1 MLIYVS
7 AFLNIISKQLTIRIL
22 DQIQLAD
29 YVINSLRISS
39 DATSESSLWNDF
51 ILLPFVLEISES
63 LSHLVSLH
71 FSTPAIMGII
81 GRLRHSSWLSGADSP
96 AGKMPQV
103 QRQRQILTASRGRQR
118 KLTDS
123 EAGNSG
129 SLSNKS
135 VQSRALGPRCKKSS
149 VAPLWCRRAIPLY
162 RKLQSPGMKT
172 RSCSAS

>member
-22 DQIQLAD
+22 DQIQFAN

-51 ILLPFVLEISES
+51 ILLPFVLEISE
-63 LSHLVSLH
+63 
-71 FSTPAIMGII
+71 FSKHVFFNSCHYGHN
-81 GRLRHSSWLSGADSP
+81 RKLRHSSWFSGVDSL
-96 AGKMPQV
+96 AGNMSQM
-103 QRQRQILTASRGRQR
+103 QRQRQTLTTSRGRQR

-123 EAGNSG
+123 ETGNSG

-135 VQSRALGPRCKKSS
+135 TIKGIRTNVQKVLCCTILVQACHTIVPWIGKHRHEDQEL
-149 VAPLWCRRAIPLY
+149 
-162 RKLQSPGMKT
+162 
-172 RSCSAS
+172 

>member
-1 MLIYVS
+1 
-7 AFLNIISKQLTIRIL
+7 
-22 DQIQLAD
+22 
-29 YVINSLRISS
+29 
-39 DATSESSLWNDF
+39 
-51 ILLPFVLEISES
+51 
-63 LSHLVSLH
+63 
-71 FSTPAIMGII
+71 MGII

-123 EAGNSG
+123 EAENSG

-149 VAPLWCRRAIPLY
+149 VAPLWCRHAIPLY
-162 RKLQSPGMKT
+162 RKLQSTGMKT
-172 RSCSAS
+172 RSCSASWITTNSLFRLPVSVSSSGSTQLTQPPPAAALRWRDPGPHLSSAVRLSL